1 MYQPSPSA
9 TCAILYIKQVG
20 LFPCIY
26 YTHNLTLY
34 LYISYVKFNS
44 YHYFAVVVVIFVLD
58 LVFPDIDLDNLRYRI
73 VHDYPID
80 LPLISKNIV
89 IYDMIWSKE
98 NQRKTQTLP
107 VRKRRKKWNIFF
119 FFAAKIQFDSTTSN
133 SLIYNG
139 GEQVKVK
146 HSTHGYQDTGE
157 IFR

>member
-1 MYQPSPSA
+1 M
-9 TCAILYIKQVG
+9 
-20 LFPCIY
+20 
-26 YTHNLTLY
+26 
-34 LYISYVKFNS
+34 
-44 YHYFAVVVVIFVLD
+44 IFVLD

-107 VRKRRKKWNIFF
+107 VRKRRKKNEIFF
-119 FFAAKIQFDSTTSN
+119 FFAAKIQFDLTTSN